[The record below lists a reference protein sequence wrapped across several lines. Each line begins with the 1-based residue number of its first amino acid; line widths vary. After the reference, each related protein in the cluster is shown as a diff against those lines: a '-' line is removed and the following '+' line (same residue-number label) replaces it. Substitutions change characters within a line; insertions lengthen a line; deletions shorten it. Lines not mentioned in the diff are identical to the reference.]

1 MRLYV
6 VILQGP
12 CTLHQW
18 PARECTSC
26 TVCSEHEA
34 PPCGLRE
41 HLTVPVQYHAAYR
54 AFESFFVQAQI
65 FHDAIPVQVDPGLSQ
80 RDSEK
85 YTFILKIDAAQ
96 PVCIY
101 YLCAFVASD
110 AVVDDLFQTFLFTLF
125 RAERVYND
133 KLFHKIPSPPWY
145 VHRLCT
151 YIVTPVVNVYLL
163 YSV

>member
-1 MRLYV
+1 MEHQKPGMLLFHGFIFHYVFHEFSACHHVRIEIAGVQVMRLYV

-34 PPCGLRE
+34 PTCGLRE

-110 AVVDDLFQTFLFTLF
+110 AVVDDLFQLPET
-125 RAERVYND
+125 A
-133 KLFHKIPSPPWY
+133 P
-145 VHRLCT
+145 
-151 YIVTPVVNVYLL
+151 
-163 YSV
+163 